1 MIGLRSK
8 RLITDSIIYIVLTVM
23 VVIWL
28 FPLVWMVLRAF
39 DTNTSNITTSIF
51 PKEFTMDNFKNLFGG
66 VSLRQMVGKYA
77 DSSDRLLYNFYFIG
91 AHGFLRAFAFEV

>member
-51 PKEFTMDNFKNLFGG
+51 PNRFACATHTAILPYAEAKKKE
-66 VSLRQMVGKYA
+66 S
-77 DSSDRLLYNFYFIG
+77 
-91 AHGFLRAFAFEV
+91 